1 MKVNVIRKTSW
12 NDVLNAARFTQ
23 NLAPLMKE
31 PSENFKEDMI
41 VAEHSPLRLLEF
53 EIIIKDIPYCNMG
66 HLVRH
71 VHAQPFVST
80 SRGDITGVDR
90 STRKQTDPV
99 NMILYMNAQ
108 ELINISKVR
117 LCNRADKV
125 TRLAWNMVID
135 ELSKI
140 EPILAR
146 YCVPSCLYRGF
157 CPEIKC
163 CGYTNTEGYQEDR
176 KKYLTRTICNKGI
189 KSITFNKELES
200 IKYEK
205 E

>member
-1 MKVNVIRKTSW
+1 MKVNVKCKTSW
-12 NDVLNAARFTQ
+12 SDVLNAARFTQ

-53 EIIIKDIPYCNMG
+53 EITIKDIPYCNMG

-157 CPEIKC
+157 CPEMKC

-189 KSITFNKELES
+189 KK

>member
-41 VAEHSPLRLLEF
+41 VAEHSPLRLLNF
-53 EIIIKDIPYCNMG
+53 EITIMDIPYCNMG

-157 CPEIKC
+157 CPEMKC

-189 KSITFNKELES
+189 KSIKN
-200 IKYEK
+200 EK

>member
-1 MKVNVIRKTSW
+1 MKVNVKCKTSW
-12 NDVLNAARFTQ
+12 SDVLNAARFTQ

-53 EIIIKDIPYCNMG
+53 EITIKDIPYCNMG

-157 CPEIKC
+157 CPEMKC

>member
-1 MKVNVIRKTSW
+1 MQVNVIRKTSW
-12 NDVLNAARFTQ
+12 KDVLNAARFTQ

-31 PSENFKEDMI
+31 PSDNFKEDMI

-189 KSITFNKELES
+189 KK

>member
-157 CPEIKC
+157 CPEMKC

-189 KSITFNKELES
+189 KSI
-200 IKYEK
+200 KYEK

>member
-41 VAEHSPLRLLEF
+41 VAEHSPLRLLNF
-53 EIIIKDIPYCNMG
+53 EITIRDIPYCNMG

-157 CPEIKC
+157 CPEMIC
-163 CGYTNTEGYQEDR
+163 CGYVKTEGYQEDR

>member
-135 ELSKI
+135 ELSII

-157 CPEIKC
+157 CPEMKC

-176 KKYLTRTICNKGI
+176 KKYLTRTIPNKLI
-189 KSITFNKELES
+189 QS

>member
-157 CPEIKC
+157 CPEMKC

-176 KKYLTRTICNKGI
+176 KKYLTRTIPNKGI
-189 KSITFNKELES
+189 KSITFNKELKS

>member
-1 MKVNVIRKTSW
+1 MQINVKCKTSW

-157 CPEIKC
+157 CPEMKC

>member
-1 MKVNVIRKTSW
+1 MQVNVIRKTSW
-12 NDVLNAARFTQ
+12 KDVLNAARFTQ

-41 VAEHSPLRLLEF
+41 IAEHSPLRLLNF

-117 LCNRADKV
+117 LCSRADRV
-125 TRLAWNMVID
+125 TRLAWNMIID

-163 CGYTNTEGYQEDR
+163 CGYSDTAAYQEER
-176 KKYLTRTICNKGI
+176 NKYLTRTICNKGI
-189 KSITFNKELES
+189 KK

>member
-157 CPEIKC
+157 CPEMKC

-176 KKYLTRTICNKGI
+176 KKYLTRTISNKLI
-189 KSITFNKELES
+189 KS

>member
-1 MKVNVIRKTSW
+1 MQVNVICKTSW

-31 PSENFKEDMI
+31 PSDKFKEDI
-41 VAEHSPLRLLEF
+41 IIAEHSPLRLLQF
-53 EIIIKDIPYCNMG
+53 EITIKDIPFYSMG

-99 NMILYMNAQ
+99 NMMLYVNAQ

-117 LCNRADKV
+117 LCNRADRV

-140 EPILAR
+140 EPILAH

-157 CPEIKC
+157 CPEMKC
-163 CGYTNTEGYQEDR
+163 CGYSDTEAYQKER
-176 KKYLTRTICNKGI
+176 KKYLTRTICYKGI
-189 KSITFNKELES
+189 KSITFDKELKS
-200 IKYEK
+200 IRYEK

>member
-12 NDVLNAARFTQ
+12 DDVLNTARFTQ

-41 VAEHSPLRLLEF
+41 IAEHSPLRLLEF

-80 SRGDITGVDR
+80 SREDITGVDR

-189 KSITFNKELES
+189 KK

>member
-12 NDVLNAARFTQ
+12 SDVLNAARFTQ

-31 PSENFKEDMI
+31 PSENFKEDII

-157 CPEIKC
+157 CPEMKC

-189 KSITFNKELES
+189 KK

>member
-53 EIIIKDIPYCNMG
+53 EIIIEDIPYCNMG

-117 LCNRADKV
+117 LCNLADKV

-157 CPEIKC
+157 CPEMKC

>member
-31 PSENFKEDMI
+31 PSENFKEDII

-157 CPEIKC
+157 CPEMKC

-189 KSITFNKELES
+189 KK

>member
-1 MKVNVIRKTSW
+1 MKVNVKCKTSW
-12 NDVLNAARFTQ
+12 SDVLNAARFTQ

-31 PSENFKEDMI
+31 PSDKFKEDI
-41 VAEHSPLRLLEF
+41 IIAEHSPLRLLQF

-117 LCNRADKV
+117 LCNRTDKV

-157 CPEIKC
+157 CPEMKC
-163 CGYTNTEGYQEDR
+163 CGYVKTEGYQEDR
-176 KKYLTRTICNKGI
+176 KKYLTITICNKGI
-189 KSITFNKELES
+189 KK

>member
-41 VAEHSPLRLLEF
+41 VAEHSPLRLLNF
-53 EIIIKDIPYCNMG
+53 EITIRDIPYCNMG

-157 CPEIKC
+157 CPEMKC

-189 KSITFNKELES
+189 KSIKN
-200 IKYEK
+200 EK

>member
-31 PSENFKEDMI
+31 PSENFKEDII

-71 VHAQPFVST
+71 VHAQPFIST

-157 CPEIKC
+157 CPEMKC

-189 KSITFNKELES
+189 KK

>member
-1 MKVNVIRKTSW
+1 MKVNVKCKTSW
-12 NDVLNAARFTQ
+12 KDVLNAARFTQ

-31 PSENFKEDMI
+31 PSDKFKEDII
-41 VAEHSPLRLLEF
+41 VAEHSPLRLLQF
-53 EIIIKDIPYCNMG
+53 EITIMDIPFCNMG

-99 NMILYMNAQ
+99 NMMLYVNAQ

-135 ELSKI
+135 ELYKI
-140 EPILAR
+140 EPILAH

-157 CPEIKC
+157 CPEMKC
-163 CGYTNTEGYQEDR
+163 CGYTGTNAYQEDR
-176 KKYLTRTICNKGI
+176 KKYLTRTIPYKGI
-189 KSITFNKELES
+189 KS

>member
-1 MKVNVIRKTSW
+1 MKVNVKCKTSW
-12 NDVLNAARFTQ
+12 SDVLNAARFTQ

-31 PSENFKEDMI
+31 PSDNFKEDMI
-41 VAEHSPLRLLEF
+41 VAEHSPLRLLQF
-53 EIIIKDIPYCNMG
+53 EIIIKDIPFCNMG

-157 CPEIKC
+157 CPEMKC
-163 CGYTNTEGYQEDR
+163 CGYTSTEGYQEDR

>member
-1 MKVNVIRKTSW
+1 MQVNVIRKTSW

-157 CPEIKC
+157 CPEMKC

-176 KKYLTRTICNKGI
+176 KKYLTRTICNKLI
-189 KSITFNKELES
+189 KS

>member
-1 MKVNVIRKTSW
+1 MQVNVIRKTSW

-157 CPEIKC
+157 CPEMKC

-189 KSITFNKELES
+189 KSIKN
-200 IKYEK
+200 EK

>member
-1 MKVNVIRKTSW
+1 MQVNVKCKTSW

-157 CPEIKC
+157 CPEMKC

-189 KSITFNKELES
+189 KK

>member
-1 MKVNVIRKTSW
+1 MQVNVIRKTSW

-125 TRLAWNMVID
+125 TRLAWNRVID

-157 CPEIKC
+157 CPEMKC

-176 KKYLTRTICNKGI
+176 KKYLTRTIPNKGI
-189 KSITFNKELES
+189 KSI
-200 IKYEK
+200 KYEK

>member
-1 MKVNVIRKTSW
+1 MQVNVIRKTSW

-31 PSENFKEDMI
+31 PSDKFKEDMI

-157 CPEIKC
+157 CPEMKC

>member
-31 PSENFKEDMI
+31 PSDKFKEDII

-53 EIIIKDIPYCNMG
+53 EITINDIPYCNMG

-99 NMILYMNAQ
+99 NMILYVNAQ

-117 LCNRADKV
+117 LCNRADKI

-135 ELSKI
+135 ELAKI

-157 CPEIKC
+157 CPEMKC
-163 CGYTNTEGYQEDR
+163 CGYVNTEGYQKDR
-176 KKYLTRTICNKGI
+176 KKYLTRTIQNKRI
-189 KSITFNKELES
+189 KSITFNKELKS